1 MAPRLTDRIFVW
13 SFGDT
18 DAYTVE
24 NCDWCSTDSI
34 GHVYFLASQ
43 FIKDRFAIF
52 YGEFSEVV

>member
-1 MAPRLTDRIFVW
+1 MW